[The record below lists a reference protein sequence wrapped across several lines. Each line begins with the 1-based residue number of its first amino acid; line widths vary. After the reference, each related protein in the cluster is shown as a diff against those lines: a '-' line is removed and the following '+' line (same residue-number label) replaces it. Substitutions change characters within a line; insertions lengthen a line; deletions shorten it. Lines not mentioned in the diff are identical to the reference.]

1 MSVWMPACGDMG
13 RTMKIIETAYR
24 CKCGEIRSVQWFAS
38 EMGNII
44 GVTSEIRCLKC
55 SAEID
60 MTATVKFNVN
70 DIEGYLVVW
79 DEVLE

>member
-1 MSVWMPACGDMG
+1 
-13 RTMKIIETAYR
+13 MKKLETTYR

-38 EMGNII
+38 ESGNF
-44 GVTSEIRCLKC
+44 VDTLSEIRCLRC

-60 MTATVKFNVN
+60 MTATKKFHVS
-70 DIEGYLVVW
+70 DVEGYLVVW